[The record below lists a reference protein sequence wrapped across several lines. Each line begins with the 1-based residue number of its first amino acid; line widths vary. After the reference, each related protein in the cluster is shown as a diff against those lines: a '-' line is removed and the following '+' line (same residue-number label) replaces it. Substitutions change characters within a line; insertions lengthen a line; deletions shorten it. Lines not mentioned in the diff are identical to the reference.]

1 MMLESSTSWRKSS
14 YSGSSGNGNCVEVA
28 MSSKAVGVRDS
39 KNTTG
44 PTLTFSVDHR
54 LIDGVRGAAFLGA
67 LAEGLPLSG
76 AVDAGL
82 ADHAD
87 FDLAGNLA
95 GLFSSGVG
103 RGIVRT

>member
-1 MMLESSTSWRKSS
+1 MPL
-14 YSGSSGNGNCVEVA
+14 G
-28 MSSKAVGVRDS
+28 
-39 KNTTG
+39 
-44 PTLTFSVDHR
+44 
-54 LIDGVRGAAFLGA
+54 GAAFLGA